1 MEGSHPDE
9 PRSRESMPRDIMSR
23 HEIIQFFE
31 SSPATRLLRS
41 DLAAWVVCFLKSAFK
56 DEVRI
61 SIGQSELRGQLAE
74 FQRWVRSMHPNVMQG
89 PPERYISQWTE
100 SLWLKR
106 SIDTSSNEPQYQLT
120 PAAEEAIRFV
130 EESTERRKRS
140 IGTEGRLRLIL
151 DTLQDIVR
159 GASSDPQ
166 KRLHFLRS
174 RVDALQQEIDS
185 IESGSAVQAYQP
197 AQIRERFQTAVHLL
211 RELQSDFRAVEEQF
225 HSIAVRVQS
234 LQTENREQRGSIL
247 KFALD
252 AEDMLK
258 SSDEG
263 ISFFAFVRFLLSP
276 NQQMAA
282 RRNLAEIQNLEP
294 LAEES
299 EALVRMQRMMP
310 SLLAEADQVMRTT
323 SRLSAI
329 LRRVLDSRASAHRA
343 RTAKLLGDIRRSA
356 VQMRHAPPSDLEFT
370 IDCPPEFQSP
380 MARPFW
386 SPAPEFASPE
396 IIENVVDAEV
406 TQQATTSLQRLQR
419 LDFRTLRRHI
429 REATLDGREC
439 TLQDLLDHF
448 PTRLGMADILG
459 YLQIAHDDGHT
470 IDPDST
476 QCVTYLRPQPDSL
489 ATADWPSPQTHLAE
503 RVQIH
508 APRILFRAKAKSR
521 PDGGKPR

>member
-1 MEGSHPDE
+1 MH
-9 PRSRESMPRDIMSR
+9 R

-41 DLAAWVVCFLKSAFK
+41 DLAAWVVCFLKSTFK
-56 DEVRI
+56 DDVRI

-74 FQRWVRSMHPNVMQG
+74 FQRWVRSMHPNTMQG
-89 PPERYISQWTE
+89 PPERYLSQWTE

-106 SIDTSSNEPQYQLT
+106 SMEASSNEPQYQLT

-174 RVDALQQEIDS
+174 RVDELQQEIDS
-185 IESGSAVQAYQP
+185 IESGTAVQAYQP

-225 HSIAVRVQS
+225 HTIALRVQS
-234 LQTENREQRGSIL
+234 LQAEDNGQRGSIL

-276 NQQMAA
+276 NEQMAA
-282 RRNLAEIQNLEP
+282 RKNLQEIQNLEP

-299 EALVRMQRMMP
+299 ESLARMNRMMP
-310 SLLAEADQVMRTT
+310 ALLAEADQVMRTT
-323 SRLSAI
+323 SRLSTI
-329 LRRVLDSRASAHRA
+329 LRRVLDSRASAQRA
-343 RTAKLLGDIRRSA
+343 RAAKVLGDIRRSA
-356 VQMRHAPPSDLEFT
+356 VQMRNAPPSDFEFT
-370 IDCPPEFQSP
+370 IDCPHDFQSP

-386 SPAPEFASPE
+386 SPAPEFVSPE

-406 TQQATTSLQRLQR
+406 AQQATTSLQRLQR
-419 LDFRTLRRHI
+419 LDFRKLRSHV

-439 TLQDLLDHF
+439 TLQDLLDCF

-459 YLQIAHDDGHT
+459 YIQIAHDDGHT
-470 IDPDST
+470 IDSDST
-476 QCVTYLRPQPDSL
+476 QCVTYFRLQSESPVASDRS
-489 ATADWPSPQTHLAE
+489 SPQSAPAE
-503 RVQIH
+503 KVQIT